1 VTHLNGSKHKIM
13 NPVTEEQPDEPDQ
26 FDPVAVNREQVNEAA
41 SKAEAELAGKIVGV
55 AEQRKTRRDRRD
67 DPGVDTTDEG
77 NQLMSEEEAE
87 EYYIN
92 EKVTLGDYSFDIRL
106 KNAVKLY
113 ASTIIAAT
121 FVVANI

>member
-1 VTHLNGSKHKIM
+1 M